1 MLQLRQSGPHLERVS
16 IPTEEGCRIGS
27 LGVKKLDSDVMIASV
42 ALGVDPKD
50 AQPTQCM
57 VVKVA
62 LHGTHGIRTLHAL
75 LDTGAQ
81 GNFLSQSVAVE
92 EGFRANSSSKGA
104 VAADGHPI
112 VVYGQHTIRTE
123 ITDSLDECRISDIE
137 FIATDIKRYDAI
149 LGWPWI
155 YQEDPDCQF
164 RTGTWKYRESNTVH
178 EIDATEMF
186 ELERLG
192 APIYAVFV
200 TPAIPM
206 RSECVAL
213 HALDTEEIQLPPEYQ
228 EYAEVFSE
236 TEAAKFPDSTR
247 VEHSIPVE
255 EGAEVPYGPIY
266 SLSAN
271 ELRVLR
277 EYIESSLAKGWIRP
291 SESPAGAPILFVPK
305 KDGGLRLCVDYRG
318 LNRVTIRNRHPLPLI
333 SETLD
338 RLSGAKRFTRLD
350 LRDAYHRIRIKR
362 GDEWKTVFRTRYS
375 HFEYM
380 AV

>member
-1 MLQLRQSGPHLERVS
+1 M
-16 IPTEEGCRIGS
+16 
-27 LGVKKLDSDVMIASV
+27 
-42 ALGVDPKD
+42 
-50 AQPTQCM
+50 
-57 VVKVA
+57 
-62 LHGTHGIRTLHAL
+62 
-75 LDTGAQ
+75 
-81 GNFLSQSVAVE
+81 AVE

-104 VAADGHPI
+104 VAADGHSI

-123 ITDSLDECRISDIE
+123 ITDSLDECRVSDVE

-206 RSECVAL
+206 RSDCVELNAM
-213 HALDTEEIQLPPEYQ
+213 DTQDITLPPEYA

-236 TEAAKFPDSTR
+236 EEAAKFPDSTR

-277 EYIESSLAKGWIRP
+277 EYIKSSLVKGWIRL
-291 SESPAGAPILFVPK
+291 SKSPTGALILFVPK
-305 KDGGLRLCVDYRG
+305 KDEGLRLYVDYRG
-318 LNRVTIRNRHPLPLI
+318 LNRVTVKNRHSLPLI
-333 SETLD
+333 SKTLN
-338 RLSGAKRFTRLD
+338 RLSGARRFTRLD
-350 LRDAYHRIRIKR
+350 LHNAYYRIRIKR
-362 GDEWKTVFRTRYS
+362 EDE
-375 HFEYM
+375 
-380 AV
+380 